1 MKSLVCRGDAAV
13 LARGEIIGLADVVEH
28 VELDHEMMD
37 AVLSGLQHREAVMA
51 RIDVEEIDLER
62 LEHVVAQP
70 QPEHVLI
77 EPQHVLDALDREH
90 DVAHAER
97 PGAEPG
103 DGAARPER
111 LDRDLGAV
119 KRFEPVAQRVDE
131 RDELLYAARVG
142 ERLRLA
148 LDAYAR
154 GLEPGRELVE
164 RGGIRDLPAE
174 KGGPVGIVG
183 LDDEPLAAVVH
194 AQAQRGPAA
203 LDELHAEK
211 VFAETRPILE
221 VAGAQPDIAERLQ
234 CHVRLLIA
242 GSVRVPR
249 LLYRIRPVPLRAFH
263 GPAGERPSAA
273 LPQVGQISFYRCGLG
288 PRVRR
293 PDRCPL
299 AAVAGSRSHQ
309 DRPVGVRVLRQP
321 NGARRIRRG
330 ARPA

>member
-1 MKSLVCRGDAAV
+1 
-13 LARGEIIGLADVVEH
+13 
-28 VELDHEMMD
+28 
-37 AVLSGLQHREAVMA
+37 
-51 RIDVEEIDLER
+51 
-62 LEHVVAQP
+62 
-70 QPEHVLI
+70 
-77 EPQHVLDALDREH
+77 
-90 DVAHAER
+90 
-97 PGAEPG
+97 
-103 DGAARPER
+103 
-111 LDRDLGAV
+111 
-119 KRFEPVAQRVDE
+119 EPVAQRVDE

-154 GLEPGRELVE
+154 GLEPRGELVE

-242 GSVRVPR
+242 GSVLLPR
-249 LLYRIRPVPLRAFH
+249 LSPRSRSSSSPSCAKASKSAHTRSSCGA
-263 GPAGERPSAA
+263 PA
-273 LPQVGQISFYRCGLG
+273 
-288 PRVRR
+288 RR
-293 PDRCPL
+293 PRS
-299 AAVAGSRSHQ
+299 ASRPTS
-309 DRPVGVRVLRQP
+309 R
-321 NGARRIRRG
+321 
-330 ARPA
+330 